1 VLELSSTQ
9 LADGLPGRSQNQ
21 NFGAGL
27 YGFAK
32 RNRTRTRSSG
42 DVIRP
47 NRVKPTRGVTIET
60 GFTFRHSGIRL
71 QSLPSSAC
79 RPPTRMHS
87 SGRFGLSGVEKANY
101 MHRNNFYRTAAAYRI
116 DCLRKNE
123 R

>member
-60 GFTFRHSGIRL
+60 GTFNPLIVFVGAL
-71 QSLPSSAC
+71 N
-79 RPPTRMHS
+79 T
-87 SGRFGLSGVEKANY
+87 
-101 MHRNNFYRTAAAYRI
+101 HRGECTA
-116 DCLRKNE
+116 
-123 R
+123 